1 MLNKRRKKSSKQT
14 DFFNRIK
21 RNEFLQRKIF
31 RRLLILLILL
41 VVFYLYF
48 AGDYGFFRLLSLKKQ
63 KDDLI
68 LETKR
73 LQAQNMD
80 LEMEKEKLKKDLFY
94 IEKVARERYGMAKED
109 EIIYKFIQPENNSS
123 TPLPEEDK

>member
-14 DFFNRIK
+14 GFFSRIK
-21 RNEFLQRKIF
+21 ENRFLRRKIL
-31 RRLLILLILL
+31 RRLLILLVL
-41 VVFYLYF
+41 VSVFYLYF
-48 AGDYGFFRLLSLKKQ
+48 VGDYGFFRLFSLKKE
-63 KDDLI
+63 KESII

-73 LQAQNMD
+73 LQTQNMD

-109 EIIYKFIQPENNSS
+109 ETIYKFVQPENNSS